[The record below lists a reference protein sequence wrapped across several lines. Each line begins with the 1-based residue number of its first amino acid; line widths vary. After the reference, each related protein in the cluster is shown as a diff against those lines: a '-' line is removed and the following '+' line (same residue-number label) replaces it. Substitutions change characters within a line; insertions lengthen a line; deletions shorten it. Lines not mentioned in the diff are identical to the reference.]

1 MKKANYLSSRQWS
14 LPATK
19 LPDPTCSQKPKSAAF
34 GSGLQEQPDGR
45 PISVGELS
53 GLEWR

>member
-53 GLEWR
+53 GPEWR